1 MPIPST
7 SLVVPVRDEA
17 GNISPLVAEIRAA
30 LDAANIVWELFLVD
44 DGSTDGSWAEIAG
57 IEAADPRVCGIRL
70 ERGQGKSAALAA
82 GFSACQGERIVMLD
96 GDGQDDPAEIPRML
110 GLLGRSDPQAV
121 AGQPAL
127 ASQPPLVLQ
136 PPLAGPDLVNGWKTP
151 RLDPWHKTMPSRV
164 FNWLV
169 GLFTGLWLHDHN
181 CGLKAF
187 HRDVIR
193 ELPLTEGMHRFIPVL
208 AAAEGFRVV
217 EMPVHHRPRTRGS
230 SKYGVARFFHGLF
243 DLMRVATR
251 VWGRV
256 RPVSVPRRGESRS
269 RLRHGVYAIMA
280 TMALASVLGR
290 IGAVASVDR
299 IGLEKKLVA
308 DAVAKAKAAG
318 EQPDVEAIR
327 ARVETE
333 KRLIRP
339 FLSGNDRSR
348 WLTIR
353 GLVERGTFAI
363 DDVVVEPG
371 WDTIDAVVHPDATGN
386 LRLYSSKP
394 PLLAVL
400 GAGPY
405 WLLHRITGW
414 TLGDHPFELGR
425 MLMVVYGLVPLAIFM
440 LFTFRLIDRI
450 GTTDWGRI
458 WAAGLAAGGTLLNTF
473 AVVFTNHVPAAACT
487 AASAWFAHR
496 IAADGLRSRSSFAAA
511 GFAAALAA
519 AFELP
524 ALAWLAAV
532 IAILAACDL
541 RRTCTATIPAA
552 VLVAVA
558 AFSTNWLAHGTISPP
573 YAHRAAVS
581 RPLPAG
587 VVLRDG
593 EAWNPDNWYDYSLR
607 LPNGKL
613 LTSYWNAPQG
623 VDRGEPSSAT
633 YAWHVLLGHHG
644 IFSLTPAWL
653 LAIPGIGMLA
663 ASAGRRRTSVRRHGA
678 SAGAWEAVR
687 GSTGQQRLAW
697 AIAAVSVVVVVFY
710 LARPQLD
717 RNYGGTSSGFRWAFW
732 LAALWV
738 TATVPAAD
746 RLAGGRIGRGLALA
760 LLGLSV
766 ISVAFPTWSPWTIP
780 WLQQWLLHTGWSG
793 GR

>member
-1 MPIPST
+1 MTTPVV

-17 GNISPLVAEIRAA
+17 GNITPLVAEIRTS
-30 LDAANIVWELFLVD
+30 LDTAGLPWELFLVD
-44 DGSTDGSWAEIAG
+44 DGSTDGSGAEIETL
-57 IEAADPRVCGIRL
+57 EATDLRVHGIRF

-82 GFSACQGERIVMLD
+82 GFARCRADRIVMLD

-110 GLLGRSDPQAV
+110 SLLSKDGSETGGGSAVEAGRADF
-121 AGQPAL
+121 
-127 ASQPPLVLQ
+127 
-136 PPLAGPDLVNGWKTP
+136 VNGWKTP

-187 HRDVIR
+187 RRDVMR
-193 ELPLTEGMHRFIPVL
+193 RLELTEGMHRFLPVL

-217 EMPVHHRPRTRGS
+217 ELPVHHRPRTLGN
-230 SKYGVARFFHGLF
+230 SKYGIARFFHGLF
-243 DLMRVATR
+243 DLTRVAAR
-251 VWGRV
+251 VWGKV
-256 RPVSVPRRGESRS
+256 RPLAVPRRCDSRS
-269 RLRHGVYAIMA
+269 RLRHGVYALLA
-280 TMALASVLGR
+280 TMALASLLGR

-308 DAVAKAKAAG
+308 DAVAKVEATG
-318 EQPDVEAIR
+318 EAPDMAAIR
-327 ARVETE
+327 ATIEKE

-353 GLVERGTFAI
+353 SLVERGTFAI
-363 DDVVVEPG
+363 DDLVVEPG
-371 WDTIDAVVHPDATGN
+371 WDTIDAVVHPDASGS

-394 PLLAVL
+394 PLLSVL
-400 GAGPY
+400 CAAPY
-405 WLLHRITGW
+405 WLLNRLTGW

-425 MLMVVYGLVPLAIFM
+425 SLMVLYGLVPLAIFM

-450 GTTDWGRI
+450 GTSDWGRF

-473 AVVFTNHVPAAACT
+473 AVVLTNHVPAAACT

-496 IAADGLRSRSSFAAA
+496 IAVDGLRSHAGFAAA
-511 GFAAALAA
+511 GATAALAA

-532 IAILAACDL
+532 VGILASCDL
-541 RRTCTATIPAA
+541 RRTLTATVPA
-552 VLVAVA
+552 VLIVA
-558 AFSTNWLAHGTISPP
+558 AAALSTNWLAHGTISPP
-573 YAHRAAVS
+573 YAHRAAAA

-593 EAWNPDNWYDYSLR
+593 ESWNPDNWYDYSLR
-607 LPNGKL
+607 LSNGRL
-613 LTSYWNAPQG
+613 LTSYWNKPQG
-623 VDRGEPSSAT
+623 VDRGEPSAAS
-633 YAWHVLLGHHG
+633 YAWHALVGHHG

-663 ASAGRRRTSVRRHGA
+663 ASAGRRRHGQRQ
-678 SAGAWEAVR
+678 GQGLR
-687 GSTGQQRLAW
+687 GGQQADDLGMAGQQRIAW
-697 AIAAVSVVVVVFY
+697 AIGLVSLVVIAFY
-710 LARPQLD
+710 LSRPQLD

-732 LAALWV
+732 LAPLWV
-738 TATVPAAD
+738 MAAVPAAD
-746 RLAGGRIGRGLALA
+746 RLAGGRMGRVLALS

-766 ISVAFPTWSPWTIP
+766 ISVAFPTWSPWTTP
-780 WLQQWLLHTGWSG
+780 WLQQWLTHAGWIDG
-793 GR
+793 P

>member
-1 MPIPST
+1 MANSGSGQYPAAFRPDCSQPFAT
-7 SLVVPVRDEA
+7 AMTTPTASLVVPVRDEA
-17 GNISPLVAEIRAA
+17 GNIVPLVDEIRMA
-30 LDAANIVWELFLVD
+30 LDAAGIAWELFLVD
-44 DGSTDGSWAEIAG
+44 DGSTDGSWAEITAL
-57 IEAADPRVCGIRL
+57 EAADTRVHGVHR

-82 GFSACQGERIVMLD
+82 GFARCQADRIVMLD

-110 GLLGRSDPQAV
+110 RLLTGD
-121 AGQPAL
+121 
-127 ASQPPLVLQ
+127 ASR
-136 PPLAGPDLVNGWKTP
+136 ADLVNGWKTP

-187 HRDVIR
+187 RRDVMGR
-193 ELPLTEGMHRFIPVL
+193 LQMSDGMHRFIPVL
-208 AAAEGFRVV
+208 AAAEGFRVTEV
-217 EMPVHHRPRTRGS
+217 PVHHRPRTRGM

-243 DLMRVATR
+243 DLTLVAAR

-256 RPVSVPRRGESRS
+256 RPVEIPRRGESRA
-269 RLRHGVYAIMA
+269 RLRHGVYAILA

-318 EQPDVEAIR
+318 EEPDVESIR
-327 ARVETE
+327 ATIEKE

-363 DDVVVEPG
+363 DGLVVEPG
-371 WDTIDAVVHPDATGN
+371 WDTIDAVVHPDASGS

-405 WLLHRITGW
+405 WLLHRLTGW

-425 MLMVVYGLVPLAIFM
+425 ILMVVYGLVPLGIFM
-440 LFTFRLIDRI
+440 LFSFRLIDRI
-450 GTTDWGRI
+450 GTSEWGRL
-458 WAAGLAAGGTLLNTF
+458 WAAALAAGGTLLNTF
-473 AVVFTNHVPAAACT
+473 AIVLTNHVPAAACT
-487 AASAWFAHR
+487 AASAWFVHR
-496 IAADGLRSRSSFAAA
+496 IAVDGLRSHAGFAVA

-532 IAILAACDL
+532 IAVLASCDL
-541 RRTCTATIPAA
+541 RRTLTAALPAA
-552 VLVAVA
+552 LLVAA
-558 AFSTNWLAHGTISPP
+558 AALSTNWLAHGTISPP
-573 YAHRAAVS
+573 YAHRAAAA
-581 RPLPAG
+581 RPLPPG

-593 EAWNPDNWYDYSLR
+593 ESWNPDNWYDYSLR
-607 LPNGKL
+607 LSNGKL
-613 LTSYWNAPQG
+613 LTSYWRSPQG
-623 VDRGEPSSAT
+623 VDRGEPSAAT
-633 YAWHVLLGHHG
+633 YAWHVLIGHHG

-653 LAIPGIGMLA
+653 LAIPGIGLLA
-663 ASAGRRRTSVRRHGA
+663 TSAARRLTSRRHPTALQPPDQGVA
-678 SAGAWEAVR
+678 
-687 GSTGQQRLAW
+687 GQQRLAW
-697 AIAAVSVVVVVFY
+697 AIATVSLVVLAFY
-710 LARPQLD
+710 LSRPQLD
-717 RNYGGTSSGFRWAFW
+717 RNYGGGSSGFRWAFW
-732 LAALWV
+732 LAPLWV
-738 TATVPAAD
+738 MATVPAAD
-746 RLAGGRIGRGLALA
+746 WLAGSRAGRVVALA

-766 ISVAFPTWSPWTIP
+766 VSVAYPTWSPWTTP
-780 WLQQWLLHTGWSG
+780 WIQQWLTHAGWLG
-793 GR
+793 GS